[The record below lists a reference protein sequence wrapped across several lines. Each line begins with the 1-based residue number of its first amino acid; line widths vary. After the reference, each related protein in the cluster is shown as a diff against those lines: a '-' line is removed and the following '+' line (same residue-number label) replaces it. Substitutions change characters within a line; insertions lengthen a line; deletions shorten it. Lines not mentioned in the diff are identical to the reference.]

1 MIELIKPNK
10 PDHDLLMKFLHGLE
24 ERGHYTNHGP
34 LVAQLEGELSR
45 FTAHESMLYVA
56 NGTLAL
62 QLALKKLAKKEEV
75 LTTPYSY
82 VATTN
87 AALWQ
92 NHTVRFVDLIKDDF
106 FPDPE
111 VLEGMITSRTGAI
124 LLTSVYGLPGP
135 VESYFAIAKKHNIPL
150 ILDAAHA
157 FGVKWKGDYLDRW
170 CDMACYSFH
179 ATKTFHTVE
188 GGGIAISGHNQTEEL
203 INLRSFGHRGDI
215 YYGEGINAKGSEVHA
230 AYGLAQLG
238 LLQDLLTARQRIF
251 EVYHAAF
258 KGLPLKL
265 LAVPAGLEWNFG
277 YYPIV
282 LTSGSQRERFQAF
295 MLGEGIRTRRYF
307 YPSLNTLPHL
317 EEFQSCPNSEDLAN
331 RVVCIPLHAQLTED
345 QVEHIIQSV
354 IKGIG

>member
-10 PDHDLLMKFLHGLE
+10 PDPDLLMRLLGELE

-34 LVAQLEGELSR
+34 LVERLEASLTLATAQEK
-45 FTAHESMLYVA
+45 MLFLA

-62 QLALKKLAKKEEV
+62 QLVLKQLAKNEVV

-92 NHTVRFVDLIKDDF
+92 NHKVKFVDLLENDF

-111 VLEGMITSRTGAI
+111 ALEGMITTNTGAI

-135 VESYFAIAKKHNIPL
+135 IEAYFAIAKKHNIPL

-157 FGVKWKGDYLDRW
+157 FGVKWKGEYLDNW
-170 CDMACYSFH
+170 CDAACYSFH

-188 GGGIAISGHNQTEEL
+188 GGGIAISGQQHIEDL
-203 INLRSFGHRGDI
+203 INLRSFGHRGDV
-215 YYGEGINAKGSEVHA
+215 YFGEGINAKGSEVHA
-230 AYGLAQLG
+230 AYGLAQLE
-238 LLQDLLTARQRIF
+238 LLQNLLKARRRVF
-251 EVYHAAF
+251 ERYHAAF
-258 KGLPLKL
+258 DGLPLKL
-265 LAVPAGLEWNFG
+265 LAVPSGLEWNFG
-277 YYPIV
+277 YYPMI
-282 LTSGSQRERFQAF
+282 LSSANAREQFQDY
-295 MLGEGIRTRRYF
+295 MLRQDIRTRRYF

-317 EEFQSCPNSEDLAN
+317 KEFQSCPNAEDLAD
-331 RVVCIPLHAQLTED
+331 RVVCIPLHAQLNED
-345 QVEHIIQSV
+345 QVNHIIQSV
-354 IKGIG
+354 IKAVE